1 MKRINFKNTLW
12 ITVAIMAFVVFS
24 TDVMAQRGQRNANM
38 DEMRQGNGQGMM
50 QNQRDFEPGQPCL
63 TMLDLT
69 LEQQEQMKSLR
80 LSHMEQMLP
89 IRNLRQEHRAKL
101 QTLRTAKNVDMK
113 AINNL
118 IDDMAD
124 LKANQMK
131 ASEAHRQEM
140 RTVLTDEQRIL
151 FDSFKGMKKH
161 GRKGNYKANGQSNRG
176 HKAGRGMGR

>member
-1 MKRINFKNTLW
+1 MKKTKFKNTIS
-12 ITVAIMAFVVFS
+12 ITIAIMIFVVIS
-24 TDVMAQRGQRNANM
+24 TDVMAQRSQRKMQKPGMRKEMMRNGEGREAGHQMNNM
-38 DEMRQGNGQGMM
+38 LNLSDEQK
-50 QNQRDFEPGQPCL
+50 
-63 TMLDLT
+63 
-69 LEQQEQMKSLR
+69 EQMKTLR
-80 LSHMEQMLP
+80 LKQMEQMLP
-89 IRNLRQEHRAKL
+89 IRNQLQEQRAKL
-101 QTLRTAKNVDMK
+101 QTLRTEKNVDMK

-131 ASEAHRQEM
+131 DQEAHRQEM

-161 GRKGNYKANGQSNRG
+161 GRKGNYKANGQGTRG